1 MRRMDAEDL
10 RSLFASRHPLL
21 LVEEQDEERFLRLLR
36 GAAGE
41 LGLPVWIWYS
51 TKGLAR
57 DGFDPQYGTRDA
69 ALALSFVADVADAA
83 VFAFIDV
90 HPAMADP
97 TLVRRVKDVVQ
108 GNAKGQTLVLAA
120 PSWTVPPE
128 LAGVALSWKLPPPEE
143 QELEGVVSR
152 TVSDIASRGTFVNLT
167 DAGRTQ
173 LADALRGVS
182 SSAAEQLIQQV
193 AARRGMLDDGAVADV
208 RGAKAEQLEGSSP
221 LEVVDLAAGGLDRV
235 GGLEN
240 LKSWLALRG
249 TALQPA
255 GQAFGLE
262 PPKGVLLTG
271 VPGCGKSLVAKTLA
285 ATWGYPL
292 VLLDPA
298 RLYGKYVGESE
309 QRLADALA
317 TVQAMAPAV
326 LWIDEIEKGFAQG
339 GADDGGLGE
348 RILGTFLRWMQDRP
362 PGVFVIATANEVDQ
376 LPPEFLRKGRFDE
389 IFFVDLPRPAEREAI
404 FRLQLA
410 KRKRVPAAFD
420 LPKLAA
426 GSEGYS
432 GSEIET
438 AVVGAM
444 YRAFAAGR
452 DLDTAE
458 ILEELAATHPLS
470 RTRAED
476 IAALRAW
483 AHGRATAA

>member
-1 MRRMDAEDL
+1 
-10 RSLFASRHPLL
+10 
-21 LVEEQDEERFLRLLR
+21 
-36 GAAGE
+36 
-41 LGLPVWIWYS
+41 
-51 TKGLAR
+51 
-57 DGFDPQYGTRDA
+57 
-69 ALALSFVADVADAA
+69 
-83 VFAFIDV
+83 
-90 HPAMADP
+90 
-97 TLVRRVKDVVQ
+97 
-108 GNAKGQTLVLAA
+108 
-120 PSWTVPPE
+120 
-128 LAGVALSWKLPPPEE
+128 
-143 QELEGVVSR
+143 
-152 TVSDIASRGTFVNLT
+152 
-167 DAGRTQ
+167 
-173 LADALRGVS
+173 
-182 SSAAEQLIQQV
+182 
-193 AARRGMLDDGAVADV
+193 
-208 RGAKAEQLEGSSP
+208 
-221 LEVVDLAAGGLDRV
+221 
-235 GGLEN
+235 
-240 LKSWLALRG
+240 
-249 TALQPA
+249 
-255 GQAFGLE
+255 
-262 PPKGVLLTG
+262 
-271 VPGCGKSLVAKTLA
+271 VAKTLA

-410 KRKRVPAAFD
+410 KRKRDPAAFD

-426 GSEGYS
+426 VSEGYS

-438 AVVGAM
+438 TVVGAM

-458 ILEELAATHPLS
+458 ILDELAATHPLS
-470 RTRAED
+470 RARAGGNRRPAGVGPQAGHRCL
-476 IAALRAW
+476 IGIRLAGN
-483 AHGRATAA
+483 GRRP